1 MDSKKLIRSIIIQKE
16 MKSISQRLENVKKLQ
31 AKRWENED
39 HWDTLNELLVKELD
53 EILLIEPENTSALIN
68 IGAIYSDMG
77 ENEKALEY
85 LRMAL
90 NLGSE
95 DKNLFVNLAIVMIY
109 MEKHQAEYLEY
120 LEDAEGKVE
129 NPLTFKAYF
138 DPQSH

>member
-1 MDSKKLIRSIIIQKE
+1 MNNIP
-16 MKSISQRLENVKKLQ
+16 QRLENVKKLQ
-31 AKRWENED
+31 AKRWQNED
-39 HWDTLNELLVKELD
+39 HWDTLNDLLVKELD

-68 IGAIYSDMG
+68 IGAVYSDMG
-77 ENEKALEY
+77 ENEKALYY
-85 LRMAL
+85 LKMAL
-90 NLGSE
+90 SLGSE

-120 LEDAEGKVE
+120 LEDAEEKIE

>member
-1 MDSKKLIRSIIIQKE
+1 MKENLQKE

>member
-1 MDSKKLIRSIIIQKE
+1 MNTITK
-16 MKSISQRLENVKKLQ
+16 RLENVKKLQ
-31 AKRWENED
+31 AKRWENDD
-39 HWDTLNELLVKELD
+39 HWDTLNDLLVKELD

-77 ENEKALEY
+77 ENEKALDY
-85 LRMAL
+85 LKMAL

-95 DKNLFVNLAIVMIY
+95 DKNLFINLAIVMIY
-109 MEKHQAEYLEY
+109 MEKHQAEYLEH
-120 LEDAEGKVE
+120 LEDAEGKIE

>member
-1 MDSKKLIRSIIIQKE
+1 MSTIPL
-16 MKSISQRLENVKKLQ
+16 RLENVKKLQ

-39 HWDTLNELLVKELD
+39 HWDTLNDLLVKELD
-53 EILLIEPENTSALIN
+53 EILLIEPENTSALVN
-68 IGAIYSDMG
+68 MGAVYSDMG

-85 LRMAL
+85 LKMAL

-95 DKNLFVNLAIVMIY
+95 DKNLFVNLAIVMVY
-109 MEKHQAEYLEY
+109 MEKHQSEYLEY
-120 LEDAEGKVE
+120 LEDAEGKIE

>member
-1 MDSKKLIRSIIIQKE
+1 

>member
-1 MDSKKLIRSIIIQKE
+1 

-31 AKRWENED
+31 AKRCENED

>member
-1 MDSKKLIRSIIIQKE
+1 MKENLQKQ

-39 HWDTLNELLVKELD
+39 HWDTLNDLLVKELD

-68 IGAIYSDMG
+68 IGAVYSDMG

-85 LRMAL
+85 LKMAL

-95 DKNLFVNLAIVMIY
+95 DKNLFINLAIVMIY

-120 LEDAEGKVE
+120 IEDAEGKVE
-129 NPLTFKAYF
+129 DPLTFKAYF